1 MMKMVEIGG
10 IDHLPATAFDG
21 EEFKLLFTWFV
32 LSFDGRQSSENRLV

>member
-10 IDHLPATAFDG
+10 IDRLPATAFNG
-21 EEFKLLFTWFV
+21 EEFTWFV